1 MIVERKKTKDGYNTT
16 LKFVVES
23 INQYGGSN
31 GKKGFLFSDC
41 DLTAHDMNYLS
52 ATMISSSYNFEI
64 IDFSNN
70 PKIDALAIDYLL
82 KGATGILSVK
92 QGNLT
97 DMNLM
102 YQGILSRYNFVFH
115 KLDLSGCNIGDVGA
129 DILGHALANGKLKCL
144 KNIDISGNN
153 ISTPKITEL
162 LKQVSQDLF
171 VVTEKSYEEGKAV
184 YKDTSGKL
192 YDMHIKSDGKDAIV
206 EFADG
211 ITGISGVSAGDTCPA
226 PVKDQIIG
234 CIKGGLTTTV
244 GATVGCLAST
254 SAYPVCV
261 ASAALVG
268 CGVSL
273 VGVGISPCVDNAY
286 NSIENYFKGG
296 SDNDKGFGFSAT
308 GGTEIKGTTIDND
321 HGPIG
326 SNFDL
331 SQHDF

>member
-1 MIVERKKTKDGYNTT
+1 MVALT
-16 LKFVVES
+16 V
-23 INQYGGSN
+23 
-31 GKKGFLFSDC
+31 KKGFLFSDC

-52 ATMISSSYNFEI
+52 ATMISSYNFAI
-64 IDFSNN
+64 VDFSNN

-102 YQGILSRYNFVFH
+102 YQGILSRYNFIFH
-115 KLDLSGCNIGDVGA
+115 KLDLSGCNIVDVGA

-171 VVTEKSYEEGKAV
+171 VVTEKSYEERKAV

-192 YDMHIKSDGKDAIV
+192 YDMHIKSDGKDAIIG
-206 EFADG
+206 FADG
-211 ITGISGVSAGDTCPA
+211 ITGISGISAGDTCPA

-234 CIKGGLTTTV
+234 CVKGGVAAGLTSSIGCLSTTV
-244 GATVGCLAST
+244 
-254 SAYPVCV
+254 AYPVCV
-261 ASAALVG
+261 ASSAFVG
-268 CGVSL
+268 CGVNTIS
-273 VGVGISPCVDNAY
+273 VGISPCIDKGY
-286 NSIENYFKGG
+286 DLIEKMIGIK
-296 SDNDKGFGFSAT
+296 DNDKSDFGFT
-308 GGTEIKGTTIDND
+308 VDGGTEIKGTSIDND
-321 HGPIG
+321 NGLKG

-331 SQHDF
+331 TQHDF